1 MNVLKVVGCSMAL
14 CALPLS
20 GQTDGGTE
28 LFRDMKAPQHE
39 RIMDLLSRLTVEE
52 KISLLVNDAPAIGR
66 LGIDKYNHGNEA
78 LHGVVRPG
86 DFTVFPQA
94 IGMAAMWNPELLYRI
109 SSAISDEARGRWK
122 ELEYG
127 KKQIAGASD
136 LLTFWSPTVN
146 MARDPRWGRTPE
158 TYGEDPYLS
167 GVLGVAFVKGLQGNH
182 PRYLKTVSTPKHFA
196 VNNEEHNRSS
206 CNAKVSERDL
216 REYYLPSFERCIT
229 EGKAQSIMMAYNAV
243 NDVPCT
249 VNTYLI
255 KNVLRRDWGFNGYI
269 VSDCSAPEWMIT
281 KHHYVK
287 TREAAATLAVKAG
300 LDLEC
305 GNQVYGE
312 GLLKAYRQYMVSE
325 ADIDP
330 AAYRILRGRM
340 MLGLF
345 DDPSQNPYNQIEPS
359 VVGCKAHQDL
369 ALEAARQ
376 SMVLLKNKD
385 SFLPLNPKKV
395 KSIAVVGISAGHC
408 EFGDY
413 SGTPKNEPVT
423 ILDGIK
429 QYAEEY
435 GFKVAYAPWVSASED
450 FEPVT
455 KTYFPEGLKV
465 EYYRNNSLSG
475 EASVRME
482 EELLYDPV
490 HKPDRF
496 QPEAPMSIRW
506 TGQLKP
512 IVSGVYTLGMKSDD
526 GCRVYVDGKKVIDA
540 WTEHSVQMDEAMIKL
555 EAGKTYDLR
564 VEYFDNG
571 GDCFAGLYWK
581 APSAGSQNVLARY
594 GDAGKVAAECD
605 VTVAVLGI
613 NKSIEREGQDRFTL
627 ELPIDQQEFI
637 KELYKVNPNTVV
649 VLVAGS
655 SLAVNWMDENVPAIL
670 NAWYPGEQGGNAVA
684 EVLFGDYN
692 PGGRLPL
699 TYYNSLDE
707 IPAFDNYSVK
717 GRTYQYFEG
726 QPLYEFGYGLS
737 YTKFRYKS
745 KGVSV
750 AQDTVKVSFEV
761 SNTGKYDGDEVVQV
775 YVKYPET
782 GTYMPLK
789 QLHGFKRVHIKK
801 GKTSKVTVGVPKK
814 DLRYWDEQE
823 RKFVTPKGEYTF
835 MVGASSE
842 DIKFQ
847 NNVEL

>member
-1 MNVLKVVGCSMAL
+1 MNVLKVIGCSMTL

-20 GQTDGGTE
+20 GQTGGGTE

-255 KNVLRRDWGFNGYI
+255 KNVLRGDWGFNGYI

-325 ADIDP
+325 ADIDS

-345 DDPSQNPYNQIEPS
+345 DAPSQNPYNQIEPS
-359 VVGCKAHQDL
+359 VVGCKAHRDL

-385 SFLPLNPKKV
+385 NFLPLNPKKV

-435 GFKVAYAPWVSASED
+435 GFKVAYAPWVSASEG

-496 QPEAPMSIRW
+496 QPEGKVCI
-506 TGQLKP
+506 
-512 IVSGVYTLGMKSDD
+512 
-526 GCRVYVDGKKVIDA
+526 YVFIPNNSKQ
-540 WTEHSVQMDEAMIKL
+540 TYNYEAM
-555 EAGKTYDLR
+555 
-564 VEYFDNG
+564 
-571 GDCFAGLYWK
+571 
-581 APSAGSQNVLARY
+581 
-594 GDAGKVAAECD
+594 
-605 VTVAVLGI
+605 
-613 NKSIEREGQDRFTL
+613 
-627 ELPIDQQEFI
+627 DQQQMI
-637 KELYKVNPNTVV
+637 RLAQIHSLKETWK
-649 VLVAGS
+649 
-655 SLAVNWMDENVPAIL
+655 DKK
-670 NAWYPGEQGGNAVA
+670 AVA
-684 EVLFGDYN
+684 EAQQRLEAAMSHKPQERRKV
-692 PGGRLPL
+692 GGLLLQSRHDPQPHPL
-699 TYYNSLDE
+699 LGRPNNS
-707 IPAFDNYSVK
+707 
-717 GRTYQYFEG
+717 
-726 QPLYEFGYGLS
+726 
-737 YTKFRYKS
+737 
-745 KGVSV
+745 
-750 AQDTVKVSFEV
+750 
-761 SNTGKYDGDEVVQV
+761 SNV
-775 YVKYPET
+775 
-782 GTYMPLK
+782 
-789 QLHGFKRVHIKK
+789 
-801 GKTSKVTVGVPKK
+801 TSKWKK
-814 DLRYWDEQE
+814 TIVSKKKNSIACGYVMQPAIN
-823 RKFVTPKGEYTF
+823 RKKQY
-835 MVGASSE
+835 
-842 DIKFQ
+842 
-847 NNVEL
+847 

>member
-1 MNVLKVVGCSMAL
+1 MNVLKVIGCSMTL

-20 GQTDGGTE
+20 GQTGGGTE

-255 KNVLRRDWGFNGYI
+255 KNVLRGDWGFNGYI

-325 ADIDP
+325 ADIDS

-345 DDPSQNPYNQIEPS
+345 DAPSQNPYNQIEPS
-359 VVGCKAHQDL
+359 VVGCKAHRDL

-385 SFLPLNPKKV
+385 NFLPLNPKKV

-435 GFKVAYAPWVSASED
+435 GFKVAYAPWVSASEG

-555 EAGKTYDLR
+555 EAGKHTICAWSTLTMAGTVLPDCIGKLLRPVRKTY
-564 VEYFDNG
+564 
-571 GDCFAGLYWK
+571 W
-581 APSAGSQNVLARY
+581 
-594 GDAGKVAAECD
+594 
-605 VTVAVLGI
+605 
-613 NKSIEREGQDRFTL
+613 
-627 ELPIDQQEFI
+627 
-637 KELYKVNPNTVV
+637 
-649 VLVAGS
+649 LVMA
-655 SLAVNWMDENVPAIL
+655 
-670 NAWYPGEQGGNAVA
+670 
-684 EVLFGDYN
+684 
-692 PGGRLPL
+692 
-699 TYYNSLDE
+699 
-707 IPAFDNYSVK
+707 
-717 GRTYQYFEG
+717 
-726 QPLYEFGYGLS
+726 
-737 YTKFRYKS
+737 
-745 KGVSV
+745 
-750 AQDTVKVSFEV
+750 
-761 SNTGKYDGDEVVQV
+761 
-775 YVKYPET
+775 
-782 GTYMPLK
+782 MPV
-789 QLHGFKRVHIKK
+789 R
-801 GKTSKVTVGVPKK
+801 
-814 DLRYWDEQE
+814 
-823 RKFVTPKGEYTF
+823 
-835 MVGASSE
+835 
-842 DIKFQ
+842 
-847 NNVEL
+847 

>member
-1 MNVLKVVGCSMAL
+1 
-14 CALPLS
+14 
-20 GQTDGGTE
+20 
-28 LFRDMKAPQHE
+28 
-39 RIMDLLSRLTVEE
+39 
-52 KISLLVNDAPAIGR
+52 
-66 LGIDKYNHGNEA
+66 
-78 LHGVVRPG
+78 
-86 DFTVFPQA
+86 
-94 IGMAAMWNPELLYRI
+94 
-109 SSAISDEARGRWK
+109 
-122 ELEYG
+122 
-127 KKQIAGASD
+127 
-136 LLTFWSPTVN
+136 
-146 MARDPRWGRTPE
+146 
-158 TYGEDPYLS
+158 
-167 GVLGVAFVKGLQGNH
+167 
-182 PRYLKTVSTPKHFA
+182 
-196 VNNEEHNRSS
+196 
-206 CNAKVSERDL
+206 
-216 REYYLPSFERCIT
+216 
-229 EGKAQSIMMAYNAV
+229 
-243 NDVPCT
+243 
-249 VNTYLI
+249 
-255 KNVLRRDWGFNGYI
+255 
-269 VSDCSAPEWMIT
+269 MIT

-325 ADIDP
+325 ADIDS

-345 DDPSQNPYNQIEPS
+345 DAPSQNPYNQIEPS
-359 VVGCKAHQDL
+359 VVGCKAHRDL

-385 SFLPLNPKKV
+385 NFLPLNPKKV

-435 GFKVAYAPWVSASED
+435 GFKVAYAPWVSASEG

-555 EAGKTYDLR
+555 EAGKTYKLQ

-581 APSAGSQNVLARY
+581 APSAGSQNVLARF

-613 NKSIEREGQDRFTL
+613 NKSIEREGQDRFSL
-627 ELPIDQQEFI
+627 ELPVDQQEFI

-655 SLAVNWMDENVPAIL
+655 SMAVN
-670 NAWYPGEQGGNAVA
+670 
-684 EVLFGDYN
+684 
-692 PGGRLPL
+692 
-699 TYYNSLDE
+699 
-707 IPAFDNYSVK
+707 
-717 GRTYQYFEG
+717 
-726 QPLYEFGYGLS
+726 
-737 YTKFRYKS
+737 
-745 KGVSV
+745 
-750 AQDTVKVSFEV
+750 
-761 SNTGKYDGDEVVQV
+761 
-775 YVKYPET
+775 
-782 GTYMPLK
+782 
-789 QLHGFKRVHIKK
+789 
-801 GKTSKVTVGVPKK
+801 
-814 DLRYWDEQE
+814 
-823 RKFVTPKGEYTF
+823 
-835 MVGASSE
+835 
-842 DIKFQ
+842 
-847 NNVEL
+847 

>member
-1 MNVLKVVGCSMAL
+1 MNVLKVIGCSMAL
-14 CALPLS
+14 CVLPLS
-20 GQTDGGTE
+20 GQTGGGTE

-167 GVLGVAFVKGLQGNH
+167 GVLGVAFVKGLQGDH

-196 VNNEEHNRSS
+196 VNNEEYNRSS

-255 KNVLRRDWGFNGYI
+255 KNVLRGDWGFNGYI

-325 ADIDP
+325 ADIDS

-359 VVGCKAHQDL
+359 VVG
-369 ALEAARQ
+369 
-376 SMVLLKNKD
+376 S
-385 SFLPLNPKKV
+385 S
-395 KSIAVVGISAGHC
+395 G
-408 EFGDY
+408 FGFG
-413 SGTPKNEPVT
+413 SGASK
-423 ILDGIK
+423 
-429 QYAEEY
+429 Y
-435 GFKVAYAPWVSASED
+435 G
-450 FEPVT
+450 
-455 KTYFPEGLKV
+455 
-465 EYYRNNSLSG
+465 
-475 EASVRME
+475 
-482 EELLYDPV
+482 
-490 HKPDRF
+490 
-496 QPEAPMSIRW
+496 
-506 TGQLKP
+506 
-512 IVSGVYTLGMKSDD
+512 
-526 GCRVYVDGKKVIDA
+526 
-540 WTEHSVQMDEAMIKL
+540 
-555 EAGKTYDLR
+555 
-564 VEYFDNG
+564 
-571 GDCFAGLYWK
+571 
-581 APSAGSQNVLARY
+581 
-594 GDAGKVAAECD
+594 
-605 VTVAVLGI
+605 
-613 NKSIEREGQDRFTL
+613 
-627 ELPIDQQEFI
+627 
-637 KELYKVNPNTVV
+637 
-649 VLVAGS
+649 
-655 SLAVNWMDENVPAIL
+655 
-670 NAWYPGEQGGNAVA
+670 VA
-684 EVLFGDYN
+684 E
-692 PGGRLPL
+692 
-699 TYYNSLDE
+699 
-707 IPAFDNYSVK
+707 
-717 GRTYQYFEG
+717 
-726 QPLYEFGYGLS
+726 
-737 YTKFRYKS
+737 
-745 KGVSV
+745 
-750 AQDTVKVSFEV
+750 
-761 SNTGKYDGDEVVQV
+761 
-775 YVKYPET
+775 
-782 GTYMPLK
+782 K
-789 QLHGFKRVHIKK
+789 QR
-801 GKTSKVTVGVPKK
+801 
-814 DLRYWDEQE
+814 
-823 RKFVTPKGEYTF
+823 
-835 MVGASSE
+835 
-842 DIKFQ
+842 
-847 NNVEL
+847 